1 MIYDVREDKYE
12 EITEIVFA
20 NEHNDNGTSQACSV
34 LKENGYVEIHDNLEF
49 VIVDSKEHAKNLI
62 KALEKAISLGWLK

>member
-20 NEHNDNGTSQACSV
+20 NEHNDEGTSQAYSV
-34 LKENGYVEIHDNLEF
+34 HKESGYVEIHDNLEF
-49 VIVDSKEHAKNLI
+49 VIVDSKEHAQNLI
-62 KALEKAISLGWLK
+62 KALEKAISLGWLE